1 MQLHLTLTRLI
12 ARATEAQNELQPRL
26 SQEHAAAPAAD
37 VPQGQ
42 EEEPWSALNSGR

>member
-1 MQLHLTLTRLI
+1 MQLHLTRLI

-26 SQEHAAAPAAD
+26 LQERAAAAD